1 MMTPYKLTLAD
12 DILVT
17 KQDKYFNWL
26 HKPSHNNMKRSDTLA
41 MELRQLNPFLKP
53 DALPMIAIDE
63 EIIKSYD
70 MFYLTDCYDANLI
83 DGWNHV
89 CRKHNVAFVLANCV
103 GCFGSVFAD
112 LYKLQVCDKYY
123 LSKKQQF
130 YIENITN
137 QKPGRVTLQK
147 VGRVPFFE
155 DGDYVT
161 ITGVQ
166 GMPQVNGND
175 PRPIKIIDPYTFTIE
190 STLAYGK
197 YQGGGT
203 ATYEKVPVTMNF
215 ASYRENM
222 AKPRLGSG
230 NDRHLT
236 QLELHVCMLIYYEL
250 KDELEEDVCIVA
262 DQYTEED
269 LSQFISDIIVSRD
282 IIKQLIVNHKLVAKK
297 LKQFVLKLINMR
309 SSQFLPV
316 SHLVSNFA
324 AFQLICRAGKLQP
337 LNQLLYYDISEY
349 FSPTFLE
356 AMGTAEVS
364 AIDHYSTTFRN
375 LAPGIIDHQSLK

>member
-1 MMTPYKLTLAD
+1 MMTPEKLTLAD

-17 KQDKYFNWL
+17 KQDKHFNWF
-26 HKPSHNNMKRSDTLA
+26 HKPGHINMKRSDTLA
-41 MELRQLNPFLKP
+41 MELRGLNPFLMP

-112 LYKLQVCDKYY
+112 FFNLQICDKYY
-123 LSKKQQF
+123 LAKKQHF
-130 YIENITN
+130 YIQNITN

-147 VGRVPFFE
+147 IGRVPFFE

-161 ITGVQ
+161 ISGVQ
-166 GMPQVNGND
+166 GMSQVNGDD
-175 PRPIKIIDPYTFTIE
+175 PRPIKIIDPYSFTIE

-197 YQGGGT
+197 YQAGGT
-203 ATYEKVPVTMNF
+203 VCYEKVPINLKF
-215 ASYRENM
+215 SSYRENM
-222 AKPRLGSG
+222 SKPRLSSTS
-230 NDRHLT
+230 DRHIS

-250 KDELEEDVCIVA
+250 KEELEEDVCIVA

-269 LSQFISDIIVSRD
+269 LGQFISDIIVSRD
-282 IIKQLIVNHKLVAKK
+282 VIKQLIINHKLVAKK
-297 LKQFVLKLINMR
+297 MKQFVLKLINMR

-316 SHLVSNFA
+316 CHQMANLA
-324 AFQLICRAGKLQP
+324 AFQLICRAGKFQP
-337 LNQLLYYDISEY
+337 LNQILYYDISEY
-349 FSPTFLE
+349 FSPHFLD

-364 AIDHYSTTFRN
+364 AIDHYNTTFKS
-375 LAPGIIDHQSLK
+375 LTPGIIDHQNLK